1 MHGSKSTINISS
13 LTPHLSYLR
22 RKTASRFTLI
32 ELLIVI
38 AIIAILAA
46 MLLPALNNAR
56 EAARAASCI
65 GNLKQVSL
73 GLMNYYDAY
82 QRFPKAS
89 SWFKNASGRTDKWGG
104 LLHEQSKLSPKN
116 FLCPSFPREKRAA
129 ETATGKQYIKELYT
143 RRKLEV
149 DGEHWPKTDYGYNFN
164 YMDHSKLSQFKQ
176 PSYTI
181 AAAET
186 RNGVYNSG
194 QHTVH
199 SFIWVFTA
207 NYFYVYP
214 NHNTKANALYV
225 AGHVAPIS
233 GIGSSKNRTSWIRSV
248 YAEKGPAAATD
259 YTPNRWGW
267 DPNVKYR

>member
-1 MHGSKSTINISS
+1 MHGSKNIFNISS
-13 LTPHLSYLR
+13 LISHLSYLS

-89 SWFKNASGRTDKWGG
+89 SQFKNASGRTDKWGG
-104 LLHEQSKLSPKN
+104 LLHEQSKLPPKN

-129 ETATGKQYIKELYT
+129 ETATAKQHIKELYT
-143 RRKLEV
+143 FRKLKV
-149 DGEHWPKTDYGYNFN
+149 DGDYWTKTDYGYNFA
-164 YMDHSKLSQFKQ
+164 YMDYSKLSRFKQ

-186 RNGVYNSG
+186 RTSLFNGG
-194 QHTVH
+194 QHTAH
-199 SFIWVFTA
+199 SFIGSWNSA
-207 NYFYVYP
+207 SYYVYP

-233 GIGSSKNRTSWIRSV
+233 GIGSSKNRTSWIKSV